1 MNPTEEHP
9 LDELETSASMAIGLS
24 FLLGRALID
33 SDRHRDAGPGR
44 HEKEGI
50 EFLIIEV
57 GNRPRQTTDRINEMT
72 AAEFRSHADGMQK
85 HEAELAERLSKQRA
99 S

>member
-9 LDELETSASMAIGLS
+9 FDELKTSASMAIGLT
-24 FLLGRALID
+24 FLLGRTLID

-57 GNRPRQTTDRINEMT
+57 GSRLRQTADRINEMT
-72 AAEFRSHADGMQK
+72 AAEFRAYADDMEK
-85 HEAELAERLSKQRA
+85 HEADLAERQLAKSA
-99 S
+99 G